1 MDNPDTA
8 VGVRASQR
16 YQAVTPVGNSN
27 RMPSRRM
34 YSKQPLCCTRFK
46 YQQALFIIKV
56 PSSPSPLTKGLS
68 GSFLQ
73 SFLSCF
79 SLSTAIPLIAK
90 RTFALEVSL
99 AGSPKRTFALDLAL
113 FPKTERERS
122 FLSWSQHQHKTR
134 KEPSFSLR
142 RWFPGPDVAVVE
154 TENRPPVI
162 FQNRELIGGTDGG
175 TDLGGGVSYIY
186 YILEYYDTH
195 APQAVTDSPFLCFFL
210 DYP

>member
-34 YSKQPLCCTRFK
+34 YSKQPLFSTRFK

-122 FLSWSQHQHKTR
+122 FLSWSQRQHKRGRSLLSLFVVGFPAQTSR
-134 KEPSFSLR
+134 WSKQKTGLQLSFRIES
-142 RWFPGPDVAVVE
+142 
-154 TENRPPVI
+154 
-162 FQNRELIGGTDGG
+162 
-175 TDLGGGVSYIY
+175 
-186 YILEYYDTH
+186 
-195 APQAVTDSPFLCFFL
+195 
-210 DYP
+210 